1 MENELRKDGFFT
13 NIATEREET
22 KRASLGYARKILT
35 ILYEHKWEY
44 EDFEDLDDEYSKYDE
59 EIDYDEYDKYYDAD

>member
-1 MENELRKDGFFT
+1 MLEKTLDED
-13 NIATEREET
+13 IDDTEEEIIEEEGSVPV
-22 KRASLGYARKILT
+22 KKVI
-35 ILYEHKWEY
+35 EY

>member
-1 MENELRKDGFFT
+1 MDED
-13 NIATEREET
+13 IDDTEEEIIEEEGSVPV
-22 KRASLGYARKILT
+22 KKVI
-35 ILYEHKWEY
+35 EY